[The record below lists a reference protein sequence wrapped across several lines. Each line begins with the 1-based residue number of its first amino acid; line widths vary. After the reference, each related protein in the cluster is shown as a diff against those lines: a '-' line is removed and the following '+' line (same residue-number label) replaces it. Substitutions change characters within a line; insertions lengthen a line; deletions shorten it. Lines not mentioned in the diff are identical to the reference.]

1 MRTTVDESGPAENT
15 ASGTMSALTEDSLS
29 CFDSYVDSYVDSDA
43 FMETVDGS
51 CPQAAENTGTLSALT
66 EESCFHSCVES
77 NTQKSEIPRLGRN
90 GAAIR
95 LQRLWR
101 IIVESRR
108 ARAGARHDHHVAHIE
123 GLIKDQWKLCCDNNT
138 RSKYKSD
145 FISIL

>member
-77 NTQKSEIPRLGRN
+77 DTQKSEIPRRN